1 MARSNELK
9 CTKCGA
15 RHTGTW
21 SASLCP
27 DCAKKS
33 GQKEPDP
40 GD

>member
-1 MARSNELK
+1 MAKSQPLK

-15 RHTGTW
+15 THTGSW

-33 GQKEPDP
+33 GQSEPN
-40 GD
+40 